1 MIRIFY
7 KIFGVVLLCSVFA
20 CTEAQT
26 PKKNQTNDKINQIES
41 MNTERIV
48 LGGGCF
54 WCVEAVYTELK
65 GVITVKS
72 GYAGGKEKNPTYKE
86 VAYGLT
92 SHAEVVEI
100 VFDADVI
107 NLEEILEVFFAT
119 HDPTT
124 LNRQGNDVGPQYR
137 SIILYENDQQRS
149 IAESVSTNFAPSL
162 WDDPIVTEIKPLTI
176 FYEAEDYHQEY
187 FANNPNQP
195 YCRLVIN
202 PKVQKFRKQFAD
214 KLKQD

>member
-1 MIRIFY
+1 MMIVKSICC
-7 KIFGVVLLCSVFA
+7 GLLLCTVFA

-26 PKKNQTNDKINQIES
+26 PSKSQNPKTDNIKEMES
-41 MNTERIV
+41 INTERIV

-65 GVITVKS
+65 GVITVQS

-92 SHAEVVEI
+92 SHAEVVEV
-100 VFDADVI
+100 VFDADI
-107 NLEEILEVFFAT
+107 ISLEEILEVFFAT

-137 SIILYENDQQRS
+137 SIILHENEQQQA
-149 IAESVSTNFAPSL
+149 IAEQVKTNFAASL
-162 WDDPIVTEIKPLTI
+162 WDDPIVTEIKPLTV

-214 KLKQD
+214 KLKQ